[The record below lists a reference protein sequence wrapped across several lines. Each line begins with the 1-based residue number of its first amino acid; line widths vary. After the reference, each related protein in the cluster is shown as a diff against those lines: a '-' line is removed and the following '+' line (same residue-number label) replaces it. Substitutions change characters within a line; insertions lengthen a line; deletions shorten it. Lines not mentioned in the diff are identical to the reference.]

1 MIVRH
6 KFSSITLLVL
16 LMLSLF
22 FLSIAPVD
30 AQTTPTASKL
40 EAAHTAVEL
49 AFGAVLDAEE
59 AGANVTDLMF
69 RLNYI
74 IDLLARAENSYRT
87 GNINQASSQAD
98 NVLPNAQQIT
108 NDAKEAK
115 QAAAINSENASW
127 STIALAVI
135 GVFLFILVLSLI
147 WQWFKQYYIERISK
161 AKPEVVEQ

>member
-30 AQTTPTASKL
+30 AQTTPTESKL
-40 EAAHTAVEL
+40 EAAKAAVEL

-74 IDLLARAENSYRT
+74 TELLAKAENSYRT
-87 GNINQASSQAD
+87 GNTNQAFAQAS

-115 QAAAINSENASW
+115 QTTAINSENAFL
-127 STIALAVI
+127 STITLAVI
-135 GVFLFILVLSLI
+135 GVFMFILVLSLI